1 MKSIV
6 LLLVLL
12 APVLGHTWVGYRV
25 LPAQAPVSRGDSS
38 RHLFDLALLRSNQ
51 SGDCALTSLFC
62 AGGPAAGSLIG
73 TASLWLVT
81 ATSEI
86 QLSAA
91 IPDSTG
97 GLRFILGTP
106 LPLASSSS
114 NMLRIRAS
122 IRLFGSTSPL
132 IAFTNTEAD
141 LVLSPPGITALSN
154 LDHPNGAW
162 PNTNAMITIHHRALA
177 VTNEVHLVSATPVE
191 RGIESCIMAA
201 SLSAPLFSTTAAPVS
216 LSRVTIQ
223 ADAAVIQQISVWLDN
238 DDADFSRE
246 SDTLLG
252 TATTSGTETA
262 IQLTRT
268 LAITNR
274 QRRIWVTA
282 VPHPNAT
289 VGASLPLSIT
299 ASPLSLSGLVSAVV
313 APTPVT
319 SPAGLTVQ
327 DTRPPANPTDTER
340 FPGYGTILLRWLVP
354 NTSDLASFRVI
365 LSSGALP
372 AGPLD
377 TGAGQV
383 FDTASLTPGVFQELV
398 LKPLNPVTS
407 YTATIWSLDSAGLWS
422 DGTRLT
428 SCIPNWYTNTL
439 PPPSGVRV
447 ITSPDSWSVS
457 WQTLSSI
464 PVTGYRIRVADEESG
479 IVFPLTDLVPGS
491 SLKIRPAHL
500 GIGSLPRRARLSVIA
515 VDANATTS
523 PNDFST
529 LGEAISRG
537 IAVRTVDALTSG
549 TISVWNTVF
558 RAGDDRARIVL
569 RISREDQAVV
579 QILAVHGERLATL
592 VNRRLPPGTHEFFWD
607 GRSGGS
613 PVKPG
618 LYLIHV
624 RAGDSQQVTRIIVRR

>member
-1 MKSIV
+1 MKSIAILFV
-6 LLLVLL
+6 LLF
-12 APVLGHTWVGYRV
+12 PVLGQAWVGYRV

-38 RHLFDLALLRSNQ
+38 RHLFDLALLRDTQ

-62 AGGPAAGSLIG
+62 AGGPAAGSLVG
-73 TASLWLVT
+73 SASLWLVT
-81 ATSEI
+81 ANSEI

-114 NMLRIRAS
+114 NLLRVRAS

-141 LVLSPPGITALSN
+141 IVLSPPGITVLSN

-177 VTNEVHLVSATPVE
+177 VTNEVLLVSSSPVE
-191 RGIESCIMAA
+191 RGIESCVMAA
-201 SLSAPLFSTTAAPVS
+201 SLSAPLYSTTAAPVV

-223 ADAAVIQQISVWLDN
+223 ADSTIIRAISIWLDN
-238 DDADFSRE
+238 DDAVFSRE

-252 TATTSGTETA
+252 MATTSGTETA

-268 LAITNR
+268 LTITNR

-282 VPHPNAT
+282 VPHSNAT
-289 VGASLPLSIT
+289 VGASIPLSIT
-299 ASPLSLSGLVSAVV
+299 ASPLSLSGQVSAVI
-313 APTPVT
+313 PLTPVT
-319 SPAGLTVQ
+319 SPAGLIVQ
-327 DTRPPANPTDTER
+327 DTTPPASPADAQR

-354 NTSDLASFRVI
+354 DSSDISSFRII

-372 AGPLD
+372 GGPLD

-383 FDTASLTPGVFQELV
+383 IDTAAISQGAYQEQS
-398 LKPLNPVTS
+398 LKPLNPATS

-422 DGTRLT
+422 DGVKLAA
-428 SCIPNWYTNTL
+428 CIPDWYTNSL

-457 WQTLSSI
+457 WQALSGV
-464 PVTGYRIRVADEESG
+464 PVTGYRIRIADEESG
-479 IVFPLTDLVPGS
+479 IVFPLTDLVAGS
-491 SLKIRPAHL
+491 SLTIKPAHL
-500 GIGSLPRRARLSVIA
+500 GTGSLPRRARLSVIA
-515 VDANATTS
+515 VDANAATS
-523 PNDFST
+523 PNDFTT
-529 LGEAISRG
+529 LNEALSRG
-537 IAVRTVDALTSG
+537 LAVRTVDAITSG

-569 RISREDQAVV
+569 RLTREDQAIV
-579 QILAVHGERLATL
+579 QVLAVHGERLATL

-607 GRSGGS
+607 GRTGGS
-613 PVKPG
+613 PVNPG

-624 RAGDSQQVTRIIVRR
+624 RAGDSQQVTRVIVRR